1 MTRFAHRYLKIAA
14 VAAIAGA
21 APMAT
26 AEPLPTQHYLTYQVA
41 LEAAQAALAKCTAAG
56 MHISV
61 SVMNAQGM
69 ELVLIHD
76 QFASLHSGYSAHAKA
91 FTVLSYSYSSGE
103 TTTSQITQ
111 RITKSPAGIARI
123 SGIPGLVL
131 APGGALIKFGNETVG
146 AIGVGGTP
154 GGVAVG
160 DEECAKA
167 GIEKIADR
175 LH

>member
-1 MTRFAHRYLKIAA
+1 MSRFAHRYLRFASAA
-14 VAAIAGA
+14 VIAGA
-21 APMAT
+21 SLGAT
-26 AEPLPTQHYLTYQVA
+26 AAPLPSQHYMTYEVA
-41 LEAAQAALAKCTAAG
+41 LEAAQAAIAKCKAAG

-61 SVMNAQGM
+61 SVMNSSGM

-76 QFASLHSGYSAHAKA
+76 ELASIHSAYSAHAKA

-103 TTTSQITQ
+103 TTTSQITK
-111 RITKSPAGIARI
+111 RITQSPAAIARI
-123 SGIPGLVL
+123 AGIPGLVL
-131 APGGALIKFGNETVG
+131 APGGVLIKFGNETVG

-175 LH
+175 LQ